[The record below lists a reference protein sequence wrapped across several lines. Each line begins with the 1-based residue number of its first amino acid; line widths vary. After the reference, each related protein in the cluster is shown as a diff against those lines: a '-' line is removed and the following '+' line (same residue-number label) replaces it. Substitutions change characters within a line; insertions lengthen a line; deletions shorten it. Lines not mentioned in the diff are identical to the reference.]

1 MSGLSFGGFQ
11 VAVAVAFAV
20 IAFSLMLF
28 FAFAARQAG
37 REVPFD
43 RVRGFAYRARPAWL
57 ALLAVLLGAMVCV
70 SLFFLPYSGSSAAGK
85 SVSVRVIGGQFYW
98 SLTPDTLTPEFAT
111 AGSKVVF
118 EVTSADVNHGFGIY
132 DPDGVLIGNVQAM
145 PGYTNELELT
155 LEKPGSYLISCL
167 EFCGRDH
174 HKMYREFEVTEG

>member
-37 REVPFD
+37 RDVPFD

-70 SLFFLPYSGSSAAGK
+70 SLFFLPYSGSGAADASA
-85 SVSVRVIGGQFYW
+85 SVRVIGGQFYW
-98 SLTPDTLTPEFAT
+98 SMTPEKVP
-111 AGSKVVF
+111 AGSEVVF
-118 EVTSADVNHGFGIY
+118 EVSSADVNHGFGVY

-155 LEKPGSYLISCL
+155 LDEPGSYLISCL

-174 HKMYREFEVTEG
+174 HKMFREFEVTGD